1 MIWLSAENHWKDASD
16 KKNLPAWICNVK
28 YNEILQRNITKLN
41 KKKNLMTVYK
51 AVLTKIKISMQ
62 TARSSD
68 NTTNNNWHK
77 FIFISPL
84 T

>member
-1 MIWLSAENHWKDASD
+1 MQRKIQR
-16 KKNLPAWICNVK
+16 
-28 YNEILQRNITKLN
+28 ILQRNITKLN
-41 KKKNLMTVYK
+41 KKKNLMTANK
-51 AVLTKIKISMQ
+51 AVLTKIKKSMQ